1 MISLGI
7 TENMQLQNDKE
18 RKIFQIENTKR
29 KGETGDLWQ
38 ENCMVLE

>member
-1 MISLGI
+1 MISLGV

-29 KGETGDLWQ
+29 KERFFK
-38 ENCMVLE
+38 